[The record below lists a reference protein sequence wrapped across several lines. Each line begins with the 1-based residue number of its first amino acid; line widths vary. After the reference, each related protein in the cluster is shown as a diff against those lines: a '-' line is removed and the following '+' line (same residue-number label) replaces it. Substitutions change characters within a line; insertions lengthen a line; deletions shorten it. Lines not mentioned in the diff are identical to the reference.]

1 MTTPS
6 AAGALLPLSADW
18 FRALAETT
26 ATAIFV
32 YGVDRFHYANR
43 AAEELTGY
51 SMAELR
57 DLHPDSLILPEYQ
70 NAAAASRARRL
81 AGDAT
86 PARFE
91 LGIRRKDGEPR
102 WLLFSAA
109 LIEWDGGPAGL
120 GSAIDITERIRA
132 DRDLRRQVQFEQAVA
147 EVTRVFLQLPPGQLS
162 RGVEYAFERLGPLV
176 GVERAQLFL
185 LAADGVAARCAGRWM
200 AGGGA
205 AVRLEEPVLAVDEFG
220 WTANHLRRGVPVVI
234 EDAGQLPA
242 EAAAESEL
250 CRRARIRAAVLVPLG
265 AAQGLV
271 GFLSFESLSGP
282 RAWSA
287 ELLGM
292 LAILA
297 EIFNGALE
305 RQRAE
310 LELTSSQRR
319 LELAQM
325 AGRSIVWEW
334 DVDTDQMYLPP
345 VSMELF
351 GVPATEVPRN
361 GGEMMRFIPPDD
373 QVAVHEALRHTLRT
387 GATYIIEHR
396 IVTPTGDLRW
406 LAVRGQLNPGGPGR
420 RILGV
425 STDVTEHRLA
435 EQALLAEQERAQ
447 VTLASIGDGVVR
459 TDADGRVDYL
469 NPVAEGL
476 TGYTTAEA
484 RGRPL
489 TEIYQVVDDA
499 TGQARSNPVA
509 RCLREGQV
517 VVLPGHSRLLR
528 RDGEAFAVRDSAAP
542 IRDASGRVSGAV
554 LVVQDVTQL
563 RGLEREMIYLARHD
577 ALTGLI
583 NRRELESQLE
593 GAIASARDGERRHAL
608 CYMDLD
614 EFKLVNDTCG
624 HVAGDELLRQ
634 LTALLG
640 TQVRDSDLLA
650 RLGGD
655 EFGVLLRDCT
665 LEGAMAAAEKLC
677 QTVRGFRFTWEDR
690 VFDVGVSVGVVPIA
704 EESGSLS
711 QVLSAADAA
720 CYVAK
725 EQGRNRVHLYQP
737 DDRAVAQRYGEMQWV
752 QRINRG
758 FEDGRFRLF
767 RQVIRPLH
775 GGGEEMAEILL
786 RLVGEDGQLMP
797 TPAIIAAA
805 ERYHLITSLDRWVV
819 EAALGRIA
827 ELGGTGVYTINLSGQ
842 SLGDPAFLDF
852 VLQRVRRG
860 HVEPRRLCFEI
871 TETATIANLGRAR
884 QLILA
889 LKELGCRFVLDDFGT
904 GLSSFAYLQSLPVDF
919 LKIDGEFVRH
929 LPTDPVQR
937 ALVGSIHHVG
947 HLMGLRTIGE
957 AVESE
962 AALRVLQEIGV
973 DYAQGYWLGAPEEL

>member
-1 MTTPS
+1 MTTS
-6 AAGALLPLSADW
+6 GAVGALLPLSADW

-32 YGVDRFHYANR
+32 YGLERFHYVNR

-51 SMAELR
+51 SAAELYAM
-57 DLHPDSLILPEYQ
+57 HPDALVLPEYQ
-70 NAAAASRARRL
+70 PAAHASRARRI
-81 AGDAT
+81 AGDPT

-109 LIEWDGGPAGL
+109 LIEWSGAPAGL
-120 GSAIDITERIRA
+120 GSATDITDRIRA

-147 EVTRVFLQLPPGQLS
+147 EVTRVFLQLPPTQLS
-162 RGVEYAFERLGPLV
+162 RGVEYAFARLGPLV
-176 GVERAQLFL
+176 GVDRAQLFL
-185 LAADGVAARCAGRWM
+185 MTADGAAARCAGRWT
-200 AGGGA
+200 AGGGSA
-205 AVRLEEPVLAVDEFG
+205 SRLVEPVLPVEGYRWAEQ
-220 WTANHLRRGVPVVI
+220 HLRRGGPVVI
-234 EDAGQLPA
+234 EDAAQLPA
-242 EAAAESEL
+242 DAGAEREL
-250 CRRARIRAAVLVPLG
+250 CRRFRIRAAALVPLG
-265 AAQGLV
+265 AGQGLA
-271 GFLSFESLSGP
+271 GFLSFESLSAT

-287 ELLGM
+287 DLLGM

-297 EIFNGALE
+297 EVFNGALE

-310 LELTSSQRR
+310 LALTSSQRR
-319 LELAQM
+319 LQLAQL

-334 DVDTDQMYLPP
+334 EVDSDQMYLPP
-345 VSMELF
+345 VSLELF
-351 GVPATEVPRN
+351 GVPASEVPRS
-361 GGEMMRFIPPDD
+361 GAEMMRFIPEED
-373 QVAVHEALRHTLRT
+373 QAAIHDALRHTLRT
-387 GATYIIEHR
+387 GASYILEHR
-396 IVTPTGDLRW
+396 VVTPAGDVRW
-406 LAVRGQLNPGGPGR
+406 LAVRGQLVPEGPGR

-435 EQALLAEQERAQ
+435 EQALQAEQERAQ
-447 VTLASIGDGVVR
+447 VTLASIADGVVR
-459 TDADGRVDYL
+459 TDAAGRVEYL
-469 NPVAEGL
+469 NPVAETL
-476 TGYTTAEA
+476 TGWTTAEA

-489 TEIYQVVDDA
+489 IEIYQVVDDA
-499 TGQARSNPVA
+499 TGQPRANPVE

-517 VVLPGHSRLLR
+517 VVPSGHSRLLR

-542 IRDASGRVSGAV
+542 IRDAGGQVSGAV

-577 ALTGLI
+577 ALTGLV
-583 NRRELESQLE
+583 NRRELERHLE
-593 GAIASARDGERRHAL
+593 GAIATARDDDRRHAL

-640 TQVRDSDLLA
+640 TQVRDSDVLA

-655 EFGVLLRDCT
+655 EFGVLLRDCA
-665 LEGAMAAAEKLC
+665 LEGAMAVAEKLRR
-677 QTVRGFRFTWEDR
+677 TVRGFRFTWEDR
-690 VFDVGVSVGVVPIA
+690 VFDVGVSVGVVPITA
-704 EESGSLS
+704 ESESLA

-758 FEDGRFRLF
+758 FEDGRFRLY

-775 GGGEEMAEILL
+775 GDGQEMSEILL
-786 RLVGEDGQLMP
+786 RLEGEDGQLMP

-805 ERYHLITSLDRWVV
+805 ERYHLISGLDRWVV
-819 EAALGRIA
+819 EAALARIA
-827 ELGGTGVYTINLSGQ
+827 ELGGSGVFTLNLSGQ
-842 SLGDPAFLDF
+842 SLGDPAFLEF
-852 VLQRVRRG
+852 VLQRVG
-860 HVEPRRLCFEI
+860 TGNVAPRRLCFEI
-871 TETATIANLGRAR
+871 TETATIANLARAR
-884 QLILA
+884 QLILR

-973 DYAQGYWLGAPEEL
+973 DYAQGYWIGMPEAL